1 MAHVALMRT
10 VYKSGGR
17 AARGRLQ
24 YMTRDLAQAQTP
36 AERQLRYLREGRE
49 DLVYTN
55 TRNLPGWAQGDACRY
70 FQEAEH
76 SERAPGAEERYRGR
90 AFEEWKILLPN
101 TLGHGANMALMRDLI
116 DVIAGDLLPC
126 TYAFHDPT
134 SLSGTNQQPHLHL
147 LISARQTD
155 EHVRTPSQHF
165 KRYNARHPAKGGA
178 RKDPAFRHKGA
189 VKAWR
194 VTISDVINVHLER
207 AGLAERVHPDSLH
220 ERGIARKPE
229 PKLRPSESQAY
240 RESGVVS
247 ATMAEVLD
255 MRAQRQETR
264 AEEQTN
270 AQEYWTT
277 RKAIL
282 GMTADMDLPAQLTAV
297 CTARALVRDQ
307 APAQCVME
315 EDAGVEQD
323 ARSLDALA
331 KEAYVQV
338 QAEADV
344 LWRGVQDLSDA
355 WQLVPLGRIRV
366 QQTRS
371 TAQAIWRDAQDE
383 QRLRDVGS
391 EAADDAWRDAVLLW
405 AEEQGA
411 RALRDVGWEAVQE
424 AREEGHE
431 TLDAAWQER
440 WQRLAQAQA
449 WPNLAQDME
458 ALARQLDALREEE
471 GGTGR
476 VRVQLWDRERDQ
488 SWGF

>member
-1 MAHVALMRT
+1 
-10 VYKSGGR
+10 
-17 AARGRLQ
+17 
-24 YMTRDLAQAQTP
+24 
-36 AERQLRYLREGRE
+36 
-49 DLVYTN
+49 
-55 TRNLPGWAQGDACRY
+55 LPGWAEGDACRY
-70 FQEAEH
+70 FQEAER

-101 TLGHGANMALMRDLI
+101 MLGHAANMHLMRDLL

-134 SLSGTNQQPHLHL
+134 TLSGTNQQPHLHL

-165 KRYNARHPAKGGA
+165 KRYNARHPAQGGA

-207 AGLAERVHPDSLH
+207 AGLQDRVHPDSLH
-220 ERGIARKPE
+220 ERGIDRKPE
-229 PKLRPSESQAY
+229 PKLLPSESRAY
-240 RESGVVS
+240 RENGVVS

-255 MRAQRQETR
+255 IRAQRQETR
-264 AEEQTN
+264 ASEQAN
-270 AQEYWTT
+270 AQEYWEE
-277 RKAIL
+277 RKMVL
-282 GMTADMDLPAQLTAV
+282 GITDDMDMPAQLAAV
-297 CTARALVRDQ
+297 CKARALVRDQ
-307 APAQCVME
+307 APTRAVAQGYV
-315 EDAGVEQD
+315 GVEQD
-323 ARSLDALA
+323 DRVLGDLVG
-331 KEAYVQV
+331 EAYVQA
-338 QAEADV
+338 QADADV

-371 TAQAIWRDAQDE
+371 MAQEIWRDAQDE
-383 QRLRDVGS
+383 QRLRDVGR

-411 RALRDVGWEAVQE
+411 RALRDVGWETVQE

-431 TLDAAWQER
+431 ALEAAWQER
-440 WQRLAQAQA
+440 WQRLAQAPA
-449 WPNLAQDME
+449 WPNLAQDLE
-458 ALARQLDALREEE
+458 ALARQLDELSEEE

-476 VRVQLWDRERDQ
+476 VRVQLWDRERD
-488 SWGF
+488 SGMGLS

>member
-1 MAHVALMRT
+1 VALMRT

-17 AARGRLQ
+17 AARGRIQ
-24 YMTRDLAQAQTP
+24 YITRDVERAQTP

-147 LISARQTD
+147 LLSARQTD

-165 KRYNARHPAKGGA
+165 KRYNARHPAQGGA

-194 VTISDVINVHLER
+194 VTISDVINVHLEH

-220 ERGIARKPE
+220 ERGIDRKPE
-229 PKLRPSESQAY
+229 PKLLPSESRAY
-240 RESGVVS
+240 RENGVVS

-264 AEEQTN
+264 AEEQVN
-270 AQEYWTT
+270 AREHWEE
-277 RKAIL
+277 RKETL
-282 GMTADMDLPAQLTAV
+282 GITADMDLATQLAV
-297 CTARALVRDQ
+297 ISTARALVRDQ
-307 APAQCVME
+307 APAQRVME
-315 EDAGVEQD
+315 GYAGVEQED
-323 ARSLDALA
+323 RVLGDLA
-331 KEAYVQV
+331 GEAYGQA
-338 QAEADV
+338 QAEAGV
-344 LWRGVQDLSDA
+344 LWRGVQDLADA
-355 WQLVPLGRIRV
+355 WQLVPLGRLRV
-366 QQTRS
+366 EQLR
-371 TAQAIWRDAQDE
+371 TAVQGIWRDTTDAE
-383 QRLRDVGS
+383 RLRNVGR
-391 EAADDAWRDAVLLW
+391 EAAEDAWREAVLLW
-405 AEEQGA
+405 AEDQGA
-411 RALRDVGWEAVQE
+411 RALRDVGWETVQE
-424 AREEGHE
+424 AWEAGQEG
-431 TLDAAWQER
+431 LAAEV
-440 WQRLAQAQA
+440 QRQRLLAQAQA
-449 WPNLAQDME
+449 WQSLDDSLQD
-458 ALARQLDALREEE
+458 LARQLDALSEER
-471 GGTGR
+471 GGSGH
-476 VRVQLWDRERDQ
+476 VRIRLWEREREL
-488 SWGF
+488 GLGL